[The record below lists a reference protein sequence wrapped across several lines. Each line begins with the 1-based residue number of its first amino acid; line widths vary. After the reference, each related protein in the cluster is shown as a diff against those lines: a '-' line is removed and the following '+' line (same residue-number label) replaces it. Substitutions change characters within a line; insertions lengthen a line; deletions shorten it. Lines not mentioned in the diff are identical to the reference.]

1 MNSTFT
7 KVFYLKKSVKK
18 RNFVR
23 VITNIILLTMK
34 ITKLFKAFF
43 ESEKL
48 GGLVLIICTLLSLL
62 LANSAFGESYHHF
75 WLTEFAGQSIE
86 YWINDGLMTIFFL
99 LIGLELEREIY
110 QGELSNIKD
119 ALLPIFAAIGG
130 MFIPAALFM
139 FFNFGTET
147 QSGAGIPMATDIA
160 FALGILSLLGNRV
173 PLSLKIFLTALA
185 VIDDLGAILII
196 AIFYTKTLLWTNLFI
211 ALGMFVFLYVL
222 GKYFKVKNLIPYLI
236 GGVIMW
242 YFMLNSGVHA
252 TITGVLLAFAI
263 PFGNGGE
270 KSTSYILQHFLHK
283 PVAFIILP
291 VFALANTA
299 IVMSGNVSEI
309 LTENYSLGIALG
321 LIIGKPLGIFLITFI
336 AVKVGLCKLPSD
348 LNWKSVL
355 GVGFLGGIGFTMSI
369 FITLLAF
376 DNVTVINNA
385 KFIILLSSLVAGVL
399 GFVFLKATLKDS
411 HTEVEA

>member
-1 MNSTFT
+1 M
-7 KVFYLKKSVKK
+7 
-18 RNFVR
+18 
-23 VITNIILLTMK
+23 I

-62 LANSAFGESYHHF
+62 LANSAFGASYHHF
-75 WLTEFAGQSIE
+75 WLTEFAGQPLE

-130 MFIPAALFM
+130 MFIPAVIFL
-139 FFNFGTET
+139 FFNFGSET

-160 FALGILSLLGNRV
+160 FALGILSLLGNKV
-173 PLSLKIFLTALA
+173 PVSLKIFLTALA
-185 VIDDLGAILII
+185 VIDDLGAILVI

-291 VFALANTA
+291 IFALANTA
-299 IVMSGNVSEI
+299 IVMSGNISEI
-309 LTENYSLGIALG
+309 LTENYILGIAFG
-321 LIIGKPLGIFLITFI
+321 LIIGKPLGIFFITFI
-336 AVKVGLCKLPSD
+336 TVKMGLCKLPSD
-348 LNWKSVL
+348 INWKSVL

-376 DNVTVINNA
+376 DNEAVINNA
-385 KFIILLSSLVAGVL
+385 KLIILLSSLVAGVL

>member
-1 MNSTFT
+1 M
-7 KVFYLKKSVKK
+7 KVTQVYKD
-18 RNFVR
+18 
-23 VITNIILLTMK
+23 
-34 ITKLFKAFF
+34 FF

-48 GGLVLIICTLLSLL
+48 GGLILLVCTITSFL

-75 WLTEFAGQSIE
+75 WLNEFSGKSIE

-130 MFIPAALFM
+130 MAIPAGIYLA
-139 FFNFGTET
+139 FNFNTVT

-160 FALGILSLLGNRV
+160 FAIGILSLLGNRV

-196 AIFYTKTLLWTNLFI
+196 AIFYTKTILWSNLAM
-211 ALGMFVFLYVL
+211 ALGLFLFLYVL
-222 GKYFKVKNLIPYLI
+222 GKYFKVKNLLPYLI
-236 GGVIMW
+236 GGLFMW
-242 YFMLNSGVHA
+242 YFMLHSGVHA

-263 PFGNGGE
+263 PFGNGGT
-270 KSTSYILQHFLHK
+270 KSTSYILQHILHK

-291 VFALANTA
+291 IFALANTA
-299 IVMSGNVSEI
+299 IVMNGNLAEVV
-309 LTENYSLGIALG
+309 TENYSLGVALG
-321 LIIGKPLGIFLITFI
+321 LVVGKPLGIFILTFLV
-336 AVKVGLCKLPSD
+336 VKIGWCQLPSD
-348 LNWKSVL
+348 MNWKSIL

-376 DNVTVINNA
+376 DNPIIVNNT
-385 KFIILLSSLVAGVL
+385 KLIIVLSSLIAGVF
-399 GFVFLKATLKDS
+399 GFLFLKITLKPK
-411 HTEVEA
+411 TKV

>member
-1 MNSTFT
+1 M
-7 KVFYLKKSVKK
+7 KVTQVYKD
-18 RNFVR
+18 
-23 VITNIILLTMK
+23 
-34 ITKLFKAFF
+34 FF

-48 GGLVLIICTLLSLL
+48 GGLILLVCTITSLL

-75 WLTEFAGQSIE
+75 WLNEFSGKSIE

-130 MFIPAALFM
+130 MAIPAGIYLA
-139 FFNFGTET
+139 FNFDTVT

-160 FALGILSLLGNRV
+160 FAIGILSLLGNRV

-196 AIFYTKTLLWTNLFI
+196 AIFYTKTILWSNLAM
-211 ALGMFVFLYVL
+211 ALGIFLFLYVL
-222 GKYFKVKNLIPYLI
+222 GKYFKVKNLLPYLI
-236 GGVIMW
+236 GGVFMW
-242 YFMLNSGVHA
+242 YFMKQSGVHA

-263 PFGNGGE
+263 PFGNGGT
-270 KSTSYILQHFLHK
+270 KSTSYILQHILHK

-291 VFALANTA
+291 IFALANTA
-299 IVMSGNVSEI
+299 IVMNGNLAEVV
-309 LTENYSLGIALG
+309 TENYSLGVALG
-321 LIIGKPLGIFLITFI
+321 LVVGKPLGIFILTFLV
-336 AVKVGLCKLPSD
+336 VKIGWCQLPSD
-348 LNWKSVL
+348 MNWKSVL

-376 DNVTVINNA
+376 DNPIIINNT
-385 KFIILLSSLVAGVL
+385 KLIIVLSSLIAGVF
-399 GFVFLKATLKDS
+399 GFLFLKITLKPK
-411 HTEVEA
+411 TKV

>member
-1 MNSTFT
+1 
-7 KVFYLKKSVKK
+7 
-18 RNFVR
+18 
-23 VITNIILLTMK
+23 MK
-34 ITKLFKAFF
+34 ITQLFKDFF

-48 GGLVLIICTLLSLL
+48 GGLVLILCTIVSLI

-75 WLTEFAGQSIE
+75 WLTEFAGESME

-119 ALLPIFAAIGG
+119 ALLPIFAAVGG
-130 MFIPAALFM
+130 MFIPAAIFL

-160 FALGILSLLGNRV
+160 FALGILSLLGNKV
-173 PLSLKIFLTALA
+173 PTSLKIFLTALA

-211 ALGMFVFLYVL
+211 ALGIFVFLYVM
-222 GKYFKVKNLIPYLI
+222 GKYFKVKNLVPYLI
-236 GGVIMW
+236 GGVMMW

-263 PFGNGGE
+263 PFGNGGK

-299 IVMSGNVSEI
+299 IMMNGSISQI

-321 LIIGKPLGIFLITFI
+321 LIIGKPLGIFFITFI
-336 AVKVGLCKLPSD
+336 AVKIGLCKLPSD

-376 DNVTVINNA
+376 DNETVINNA
-385 KFIILLSSLVAGVL
+385 KFIILLSSLMAGVL
-399 GFVFLKATLKDS
+399 GFMFLKATLKDA
-411 HTEVEA
+411 HIEVEE